1 VSAWVYILLCADGSY
16 YVGSSRHEDLGIRI
30 SEHEAGIHD
39 GYTKS
44 RRPVKLV
51 WCEHF
56 PQISDAV
63 LFERQLKGW
72 SRAKKE
78 ALIRGDWDAV
88 HALARRRVGAAAQS
102 SSFEAASSSYG
113 VRWQA
118 GEHGGSSG

>member
-1 VSAWVYILLCADGSY
+1 MLLCADGSY

-88 HALARRRVGAAAQS
+88 HALARRRAGAPRLNPRPSRPPPHPKECGSKPGSTAAPQD
-102 SSFEAASSSYG
+102 ED
-113 VRWQA
+113 
-118 GEHGGSSG
+118 